1 MERLSKPNLGPAR
14 SVGFDS
20 LDKGSTPPCPLPP
33 LLKFEFGLIALQ
45 RRGGG
50 KVYHIDIEI
59 WRYVTRRAACSL
71 ADRLYTGL
79 ILSAAGSLVLESL

>member
-1 MERLSKPNLGPAR
+1 M
-14 SVGFDS
+14 
-20 LDKGSTPPCPLPP
+20 
-33 LLKFEFGLIALQ
+33 FEFGLIALQ

-71 ADRLYTGL
+71 ADRLFTART
-79 ILSAAGSLVLESL
+79 LSAAGSLVLESL